1 MDDKQTLDPGTGLAW
16 NAVSYAS
23 LTAQA
28 ASDSPVAVRTFVTS
42 EIAKKIVSL
51 HECFNCWWWEEDVN
65 PGLPGWGTCT
75 RDAEPNALFN
85 PRDGEGLDTNYNFGC
100 VQFEPKKFAEKPV

>member
-1 MDDKQTLDPGTGLAW
+1 M
-16 NAVSYAS
+16 

-28 ASDSPVAVRTFVTS
+28 VSDAEHVDNAQQYQDTNCPLTPSPVAVRTFVTS

-51 HECFNCWWWEEDVN
+51 HECFNCRRWKEGVN